1 MVSGHNGHNNG
12 TAASAPVLEIR
23 NIHCDYGDIR
33 ALRGIDLE
41 IYPGEVHALI
51 GEHGAGK
58 STLASVLSGFARPR
72 SGHILVEGRLQNNF
86 SLPTA
91 KRLQIHMVYQQ
102 PQINE
107 KVTVAENI
115 FYMQKHEGRV
125 PWYSR
130 RKTEHEAE
138 EYLQRRGFEL
148 DPRTRARYLS
158 PSDKTVVDILKNIL
172 EPPRILILDEALE
185 RLSNESLGRITTI
198 LEDLRDT
205 GTAIVIVTHR
215 IDDVYTFADKVTV
228 LKEGVRLLTTSID
241 NISKINLIRVA
252 YTQFEVEHTPA
263 QADQE
268 FRQYLRFNDAIL
280 QRLPVNIIV
289 VDPQL
294 EVKLVNESCRRNFR
308 LTDTPV
314 SGLVLRDILHGDDSN
329 IASVEAAITAER
341 NQAFYDIAL
350 EVNGERHVYNV
361 KTSSIRDDA
370 VVIGTVV
377 IIEDVTEYNELQN
390 QLIMSEKLASVGL
403 LAAGVA
409 HEINNPLEI
418 ISNHLSY
425 MKYKRG
431 DADVVAEGADKI
443 KTEIED
449 ISEIVS
455 NLVTFSDAKTP
466 QVEAVDLNK
475 IILDLL
481 SLLRYNVEYRHTD
494 ISFQREAPE
503 LHFWGLRDQ
512 MKQVILNLIKNSLE
526 AMPEGG
532 SIFIRTRI
540 DDTTAVLEFEDTGP
554 GIDAADPNAVFTP
567 FFSTKTDRPSSM
579 GLGLSISYRTVNRIG
594 GTMRVENLPDRGCR
608 FIIRLPLAL
617 DP

>member
-1 MVSGHNGHNNG
+1 MVS
-12 TAASAPVLEIR
+12 APDSVVFPVLDAR
-23 NIHCDYGDIR
+23 GIHCDYGDIR

-41 IYPGEVHALI
+41 ILPGEVHALI

-58 STLASVLSGFARPR
+58 STMASVLSGFARPK
-72 SGHILVEGRLQNNF
+72 SGRIVVEGRRQSNY

-115 FYMQKHEGRV
+115 FYMQEHRHRHL
-125 PWYSR
+125 WYSR
-130 RKTEHEAE
+130 RRSEHEAGQ
-138 EYLQRRGFEL
+138 YLKRRGFDI
-148 DPRTRARYLS
+148 DPSTRARYLS
-158 PSDKTVVDILKNIL
+158 PSDKTVIDILKNIMV
-172 EPPRILILDEALE
+172 PPKILILDEALE
-185 RLSNESLGRITTI
+185 RLSNESLVKITAI
-198 LEDLRDT
+198 LEDLRSD

-215 IDDVYTFADKVTV
+215 IDDVYALADRVTV

-252 YTQFEVEHTPA
+252 YTQFEVESTPS
-263 QADQE
+263 QVDQE

-280 QRLPVNIIV
+280 QRLPVNIVV

-294 EVKLVNESCRRNFR
+294 EVKLVNESCRRNFQ
-308 LTDTPV
+308 LSDTPI
-314 SGLVLRDILHGDDSN
+314 SGLVLRDILRGDDSS
-329 IASVEAAITAER
+329 IVSVEEAIVAER
-341 NQAFYDIAL
+341 GQAFYNIAL
-350 EVNGERHVYNV
+350 DTDGDRHVYNV
-361 KTSSIRDDA
+361 KTSPIKDNTT
-370 VVIGTVV
+370 VIGTVV

-418 ISNHLSY
+418 VSNHLSY

-431 DADVVAEGADKI
+431 DEQVVAEGVDKI
-443 KTEIED
+443 KNEIDD
-449 ISEIVS
+449 IAGIVS

-481 SLLRYNVEYRHTD
+481 SLLRYNVEYRHID
-494 ISFQREAPE
+494 IAYHHDEEE
-503 LHFWGLRDQ
+503 LYFSGVRDQ

-526 AMPEGG
+526 AMPDGG
-532 SIFIRTRI
+532 SIIITTRREDPGTVI
-540 DDTTAVLEFEDTGP
+540 LEFEDTGP

-594 GTMRVENLPDRGCR
+594 GTMRAENLPGRGCR
-608 FIIRLPLAL
+608 FTIRLPLAIA
-617 DP
+617 P